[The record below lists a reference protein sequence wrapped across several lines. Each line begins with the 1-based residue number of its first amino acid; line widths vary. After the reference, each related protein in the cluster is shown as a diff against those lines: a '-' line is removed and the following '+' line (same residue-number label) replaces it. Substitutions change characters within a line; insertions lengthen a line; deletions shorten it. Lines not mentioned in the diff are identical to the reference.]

1 MHLTKEMYF
10 YKKYLK
16 WQNSFVGQ
24 FSMSKKEPRIK
35 NKTFGVFKAHWDI
48 AGQKITEK
56 YLKNTRKINQ
66 LFFN

>member
-16 WQNSFVGQ
+16 WLNSFVGQ
-24 FSMSKKEPRIK
+24 FSISKKEPRVK
-35 NKTFGVFKAHWDI
+35 NKAFGIFKVHWAI
-48 AGQKITEK
+48 AGQIRCEK